1 MDIHCGGVD
10 NIFPHHTNEIAQS
23 EAYTGHKWC
32 NYWFHVHHLNDR
44 SGKMSKSK
52 GEFLTVSLLQ
62 EKGYDPM
69 VYRMFC
75 LQSHYRKPLEFS
87 YEVLD
92 QTAGAY
98 QKLRKR
104 IVALKAEG
112 EVERE
117 AFARYRE
124 RFEAAICNDLNTA
137 TALTVLYD
145 VLKDDITDATKR
157 ALTESFDEVLSL
169 DLLKELEED
178 GMAVDPELEQLI
190 LAKIEERTA
199 AKKAKDF
206 ARADAIRAELADR
219 GVVIRD
225 TREGVVWELKK

>member
-1 MDIHCGGVD
+1 M
-10 NIFPHHTNEIAQS
+10 
-23 EAYTGHKWC
+23 
-32 NYWFHVHHLNDR
+32 
-44 SGKMSKSK
+44 
-52 GEFLTVSLLQ
+52 
-62 EKGYDPM
+62 
-69 VYRMFC
+69 
-75 LQSHYRKPLEFS
+75 
-87 YEVLD
+87 
-92 QTAGAY
+92 
-98 QKLRKR
+98 
-104 IVALKAEG
+104 ALKAEG

-190 LAKIEERTA
+190 LAKIEVRTA

-206 ARADAIRAELADR
+206 ARADAFRAELADR